1 MINGGALVSI
11 SQHKAPDVAAQVVNF
26 ANQYRALAP
35 QGLFKEGDDF
45 SAIIKTID
53 SVDARRLA
61 NQRRSQSQ
69 NEDRLV
75 LNEPLPLDCG
85 RSWSKT
91 SQGVLYGQLIETY
104 TQRVLE
110 ATKRKA
116 NESRDRF
123 SLANLRYKN
132 WLSLMNSDSGAWLSA
147 GLSPKLSQ
155 SNQETPQPTLS

>member
-1 MINGGALVSI
+1 MQQEKPNNYFSNN
-11 SQHKAPDVAAQVVNF
+11 VAAQVVNF

-69 NEDRLV
+69 SENRLV
-75 LNEPLPLDCG
+75 LNEPLPLECCYSG
-85 RSWSKT
+85 SKT
-91 SQGVLYGQLIETY
+91 SQGALYSHLIETHA
-104 TQRVLE
+104 QRMLE
-110 ATKRKA
+110 ALKMKA

-123 SLANLRYKN
+123 SLANLRYIASTITSHN
-132 WLSLMNSDSGAWLSA
+132 
-147 GLSPKLSQ
+147 
-155 SNQETPQPTLS
+155 